1 MLDKVYVQND
11 NFQCGNYGIGG
22 SYWAHMDYN
31 PKGDG
36 RAATL
41 VAIIQSPWAG
51 VYFRITDYNGW
62 TTIKT
67 MFNGDRIQFYLFLG
81 GATIWPYIGVSVFPD
96 KGDGIFWY
104 NLVKSKFQDN
114 HLTHKACPVVLG
126 GKWICNKWI
135 GYDAQWKHDN
145 HKCALTEEA
154 RFYPHIR

>member
-62 TTIKT
+62 TTIRQCSMETGYSSICFQVALLSGRTLVCPYFPIKEMVFSGT
-67 MFNGDRIQFYLFLG
+67 IQ
-81 GATIWPYIGVSVFPD
+81 
-96 KGDGIFWY
+96 
-104 NLVKSKFQDN
+104 
-114 HLTHKACPVVLG
+114 
-126 GKWICNKWI
+126 
-135 GYDAQWKHDN
+135 
-145 HKCALTEEA
+145 
-154 RFYPHIR
+154 